1 MNKVAKI
8 VILDEVNIH
17 IQNIDLKVK
26 KALTLC
32 VRYFIPSAK
41 FSHLYKLG
49 RWDGYMSYAKLSGH
63 SYLTLLDK
71 LIPVLQINGYEF
83 EIDDQRENH
92 SFSFPSIDE
101 NYLSDICW
109 PAGHRFE
116 NQPIQLR
123 DYQVDAINNCL
134 NNIQSV
140 SVLPTGAGKTI
151 ISASLSK
158 LVEPYGRS
166 IIIVPNKNLVQQTE
180 EDYKNIGLDVGV
192 LYGDRKEYDKKHT
205 ICTWQ
210 SLNILDKKNKDSLD
224 DDQLDIFLKDIICV
238 MCDECHLIT
247 DQKVLHHLMTNTFRK
262 VPIRWG
268 LTGTV
273 PEEEYKQV
281 GLWTSIG
288 LLSETSLTAKELQD
302 KGALAN
308 CNITI
313 LQTQETVNFRNY
325 QSELKFLVS
334 DDDRLQWMA
343 KSILDISING
353 NTFVLV
359 DRIETGEKLSTLL
372 GNAVFVSGDT
382 KTNDRRDYYKE
393 LNFSDNK
400 IILATFG
407 VASTGISINRI
418 FNLVMVESG
427 KSFVRCMQSLGRGLR
442 MADDKDEVNIYD
454 ICSKTKYSNTH
465 LLKRK
470 KFYKNAEYPF
480 VVIKVNY

>member
-1 MNKVAKI
+1 M
-8 VILDEVNIH
+8 
-17 IQNIDLKVK
+17 
-26 KALTLC
+26 
-32 VRYFIPSAK
+32 
-41 FSHLYKLG
+41 
-49 RWDGYMSYAKLSGH
+49 
-63 SYLTLLDK
+63 
-71 LIPVLQINGYEF
+71 
-83 EIDDQRENH
+83 
-92 SFSFPSIDE
+92 
-101 NYLSDICW
+101 
-109 PAGHRFE
+109 
-116 NQPIQLR
+116 
-123 DYQVDAINNCL
+123 
-134 NNIQSV
+134 
-140 SVLPTGAGKTI
+140 
-151 ISASLSK
+151 
-158 LVEPYGRS
+158 
-166 IIIVPNKNLVQQTE
+166 
-180 EDYKNIGLDVGV
+180 
-192 LYGDRKEYDKKHT
+192 
-205 ICTWQ
+205 
-210 SLNILDKKNKDSLD
+210 
-224 DDQLDIFLKDIICV
+224 
-238 MCDECHLIT
+238 
-247 DQKVLHHLMTNTFRK
+247 
-262 VPIRWG
+262 
-268 LTGTV
+268 TGTV